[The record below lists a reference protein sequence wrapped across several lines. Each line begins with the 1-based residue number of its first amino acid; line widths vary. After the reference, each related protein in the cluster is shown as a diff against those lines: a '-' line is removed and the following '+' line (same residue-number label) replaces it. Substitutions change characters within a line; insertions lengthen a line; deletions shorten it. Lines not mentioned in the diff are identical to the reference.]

1 MKLSK
6 RVAVGSLT
14 IILTL
19 ILGVVFWPFILN
31 QIIIPTSM
39 AVWLLLRIF
48 ILSID
53 QTYYWGA
60 IIILVVVFL
69 FRLLP
74 QDLITVPS
82 GDIPTEN
89 DTMIN
94 IGHWRNLFVVTED
107 GIHDDRFFKQE
118 LIHLL
123 LSLYASKQQT
133 STNYLLYE
141 ALQRGELPLPEH
153 IHTFLFPVE
162 PRKSKWKVV
171 NLFQSAR
178 TSIRNW
184 KRRWTGQNTADHYQ
198 MINEILHFIESS
210 MEMKNDDGKFTPNGN

>member
-14 IILTL
+14 IVLTL

-153 IHTFLFPVE
+153 IHTFLFPGE

>member
-14 IILTL
+14 IVLTL

>member
-1 MKLSK
+1 
-6 RVAVGSLT
+6 
-14 IILTL
+14 
-19 ILGVVFWPFILN
+19 
-31 QIIIPTSM
+31 
-39 AVWLLLRIF
+39 
-48 ILSID
+48 
-53 QTYYWGA
+53 
-60 IIILVVVFL
+60 
-69 FRLLP
+69 LP

-94 IGHWRNLFVVTED
+94 IGHWRNLFVVTEE

-153 IHTFLFPVE
+153 IHTFLFPGE
-162 PRKSKWKVV
+162 PRKSKWRVV